1 MTGIRF
7 SFPVRVYYEDTDHGG
22 VVYHANYLKFLERA
36 RSEFMRTLGIELDVI
51 DESHG
56 ILFALT
62 EAQVRFKKPAR
73 FNDMLIIETGLA
85 SLGGVRLSF
94 EQSIYHQDS
103 KQLLVEATIDLASI
117 DRAGKVRRMP
127 APVAQALSNHLLPQ
141 EHA

>member
-1 MTGIRF
+1 MTGARF

-36 RSEFMRTLGIELDVI
+36 RSEFMRTLGIELDAV
-51 DESHG
+51 DETHG

-62 EAQVRFKKPAR
+62 EARVRFKKPAR
-73 FNDMLIIETGLA
+73 FNDMLIVETGLT

-94 EQSIYHQDS
+94 EQAIYHIDS

-117 DRAGKVRRMP
+117 DRDGKVRRIP
-127 APVAQALSNHLLPQ
+127 EPVAKTLANHLLPQ
-141 EHA
+141 E